1 MFVQIFDEMII
12 LGLNQTL
19 IDTQG
24 RGKSVLLAQKVNCA
38 TILWFLSNRRAL
50 ICGRICHS
58 AELGQHLLLSEK
70 IYMYTDFLFNSA
82 VSCS

>member
-24 RGKSVLLAQKVNCA
+24 RGKSVLLAQEVNCA
-38 TILWFLSNRRAL
+38 TSLWSLNNRRVL

-58 AELGQHLLLSEK
+58 AELGLLLLSEK
-70 IYMYTDFLFNSA
+70 IYMFTGLLFNSA